1 MSKSAKFHI
10 ILMVLLGISPGILSI
25 MIFLH
30 EINVDDLTLV
40 RKSIRINE
48 YFKLYHGIEN
58 AHKKIDLILC
68 ILVIITI
75 FSVIGVIFSNYMKI
89 IFHERSGWHDVP
101 CYWWLPILIFGPIP
115 CSILYY
121 VINLY
126 LSLDPRSTLCIVL
139 MLPVGFMLLMI
150 IAVIRIDL
158 EQYSSFSKKSEI

>member
-1 MSKSAKFHI
+1 M
-10 ILMVLLGISPGILSI
+10 
-25 MIFLH
+25 
-30 EINVDDLTLV
+30 
-40 RKSIRINE
+40 
-48 YFKLYHGIEN
+48 
-58 AHKKIDLILC
+58 
-68 ILVIITI
+68 
-75 FSVIGVIFSNYMKI
+75 
-89 IFHERSGWHDVP
+89 P